1 MNAPALAV
9 SIVVLLAV
17 VMLPACSGTESAEN
31 IGPRLHREC
40 VSIVNA
46 ALAVAPAEFR
56 EELRS
61 KRNREA
67 MIFDCIL
74 TRGNAGSEASR

>member
-1 MNAPALAV
+1 MKRRTFAVAAPLAVLALAG
-9 SIVVLLAV
+9 
-17 VMLPACSGTESAEN
+17 CSRMESAEA

-40 VSIVNA
+40 VSIVNT
-46 ALAVAPAEFR
+46 ALTVVPNEFR

-67 MIFDCIL
+67 MIFECIL
-74 TRGNAGSEASR
+74 TRGNAGSESPQ